1 MKRLLALALL
11 LPLAVLGASTN
22 RLDLAF
28 EKARLADVAEHL
40 GRATQLK
47 LIVPPRYGD
56 LEISLNLK
64 QAALE
69 DVIALLNIQ
78 FACQDAD
85 YHWRET
91 KLTEE
96 RSAFVLDEERA
107 AIDARPLAEGIKGL
121 KAMPRVSI
129 ELKDARLS
137 EVVQYLNKLTGGGL
151 ALLYGDLFADFAV
164 DLKLQDVTPVDALL
178 ALNELLRA
186 SDEGVAWQTVALPSG
201 RTVFALLEIPE
212 APTEKPEPEA
222 GGPQTPRVYFIGDLG
237 PELRGTAWAIRELV
251 LLNAPKARVD
261 LHEGTRMLVVHGGEE
276 DHAFVKNVV
285 EEMRRGQSANPPA
298 PETKP

>member
-11 LPLAVLGASTN
+11 LPLAAPGASTN

-40 GRATQLK
+40 GRSTPLK

-56 LEISLNLK
+56 LELSMNLK

-69 DVIALLNIQ
+69 DVLALLNLQ
-78 FACQDAD
+78 FACERAD
-85 YHWRET
+85 YKWRET

-96 RSAFVLDEERA
+96 RTAYVLDEGPA
-107 AIDARPLAEGIKGL
+107 AIATRPPAEGVKGL
-121 KAMPRVSI
+121 KALPRVSL
-129 ELKDARLS
+129 ELKDASLR
-137 EVVQYLNKLTGGGL
+137 EVAQHLEKLTDGGMV
-151 ALLYGDLFADFAV
+151 LLYGAHAAEYAV

-186 SDEGVAWQTVALPSG
+186 SGEGEEWLTVTLPSG

-212 APTEKPEPEA
+212 ASPEGPEPGP

-237 PELRGTAWAIRELV
+237 PELRGTAAAIRELV
-251 LLNAPKARVD
+251 VLNAPSVRVD
-261 LHEGTRMLVVHGGEE
+261 LHEGTRMLVVRASEE

-285 EEMRRGQSANPPA
+285 EEMRRGQSAKPPA